1 MRTAV
6 VCALASLTLPVLA
19 SAGSPPPSRPTI
31 AGIVAQS
38 GPGNAQFDTNG
49 ADFDILL
56 TAVQTADLVGA
67 LNDPAARLTVFAP
80 SDAAFVR
87 TARDLGFAGSDEAGA
102 WSFLVSTLTTIGG
115 GDPVPTLTNILLYH
129 VSPQRLNSGQIFQ
142 REVRHQTIPTL
153 LAGAVI
159 TPRKGVLIDADPDL
173 INPRRV
179 SPRDVR
185 ASNGIIQTIDRV
197 LIPVNL
203 PAGNAVPPD
212 TIAGIVAASGGTFD
226 AQAGDFDIL
235 LTALQ
240 TAGLV
245 DELAATGARL
255 TVFAPT
261 DAAFVQTAR
270 DLGFTGTDEA
280 GAWAFLVGAF
290 TTLGSGDPVPPLTNV
305 LLYHVLP
312 VQFNARQLGFLS
324 AFDLRLNT
332 LLDDATLRLRRGGTE
347 IVDLAP
353 DIANPRRLTTDRV
366 AASNGSI
373 FPIDRVLL
381 PLDP

>member
-1 MRTAV
+1 MKQACV
-6 VCALASLTLPVLA
+6 FAALSLGLA
-19 SAGSPPPSRPTI
+19 SAASASTPPPLPTI

-38 GPGNAQFDTNG
+38 GPGNAQFDANN

-56 TAVQTADLVGA
+56 TAVQTANLVDA
-67 LNDPAARLTVFAP
+67 LNNPSSRLTVFAP
-80 SDAAFVR
+80 SDAAFIR
-87 TARDLGFAGSDEAGA
+87 TARDLGFTGSDEAGA
-102 WSFLVSTLTTIGG
+102 WNFLVSTLTTIGG

-129 VSPQRLNSGQIFQ
+129 VAPQRLNSAQIFA
-142 REVRHQTIPTL
+142 REQRHQTIPTL
-153 LAGAVI
+153 LTGATL
-159 TPRKGVLIDADPDL
+159 TPRSGTLVDADPDL

-179 SPRDVR
+179 APRDIR

-203 PAGNAVPPD
+203 PAGTAVPPD
-212 TIAGIVAASGGTFD
+212 TIAGVVAASGGAFD
-226 AQAGDFDIL
+226 SNTGDFDLL

-245 DELAATGARL
+245 DDLAATGARF

-261 DAAFVQTAR
+261 DAAFIQTAR

-280 GAWAFLVGAF
+280 GAWTFLVGAF
-290 TTLGSGDPVPPLTNV
+290 TTLGSGDPVPPLRNV

-312 VQFNARQLGFLS
+312 VQFNARQLTFLS

-332 LLDDATLRLRRGGTE
+332 LLDGADLRLRRGGTE

-353 DIANPRRLTTDRV
+353 DIANPRRLTADRV
-366 AASNGSI
+366 PAINGSI
-373 FPIDRVLL
+373 FPINRVLL